1 MDNLAN
7 ITISESDYKS
17 LLLNGAFL
25 DIKIISIKIL
35 PNDSE
40 IKDDVTYKALQNEYK
55 KARNKLDDYR
65 FQLTTNK
72 TNIMINKDKHPT
84 EIIQNLDFEIHNL
97 DNLIMQQSNILE
109 INKSKLENLKHQ
121 KKSLLNYLNDEN

>member
-1 MDNLAN
+1 M
-7 ITISESDYKS
+7 T
-17 LLLNGAFL
+17 
-25 DIKIISIKIL
+25 
-35 PNDSE
+35 
-40 IKDDVTYKALQNEYK
+40 
-55 KARNKLDDYR
+55 
-65 FQLTTNK
+65 
-72 TNIMINKDKHPT
+72 NKDKHPT